1 MMNSRTH
8 RRRASVRHPEDK
20 NGESPSL
27 LESVVSYLT
36 DRLARGAMLRV
47 NHGIHEVLRWTI
59 LRLTL
64 GWIGSVIMAGGI
76 ALLLASG
83 VNGLEALHCPP
94 WLAFLLTGIL
104 TVITALV
111 AMKGILWPGKKD
123 P

>member
-1 MMNSRTH
+1 MMNSGTH
-8 RRRASVRHPEDK
+8 RRRASVPHPEDK
-20 NGESPSL
+20 NGVSPSL

-47 NHGIHEVLRWTI
+47 NQGVHEVLRWTI

-64 GWIGSVIMAGGI
+64 GWIGSVLMAGGI

-94 WLAFLLTGIL
+94 WLVFLIAAT
-104 TVITALV
+104 IT
-111 AMKGILWPGKKD
+111 
-123 P
+123 